1 MCSIRKSWACY
12 EEWENVVVVDRE
24 YSFRL
29 VAGAFFFLRQG
40 EMRPL
45 SEITAMA
52 PTLEG
57 GPMDWQY
64 KTEPQ
69 SGFCEAMKDS
79 RFIWPR
85 SRVLGGTS
93 TINGMLYV
101 RGNRRDYDNWAL
113 AGSIGW
119 SYDEVLP
126 YFKKSEDMQVE
137 RYLNSSFHKTEGYLT
152 VEEFRYRPKIVNTSR
167 KIGYQNNDINGE
179 KPTEFG
185 LAYGTL
191 RDGLRCSIAKAFL
204 RPARNRLNFDI
215 SLHSFVEKILI
226 DSNTKVT
233 QGVVF
238 KKNMHRHT
246 VGVRKEVNVS
256 AGAFNSPHLLVL
268 SGIGSYWQ
276 ILEAGI

>member
-1 MCSIRKSWACY
+1 MEVFHDVPKRLNPVKNNYYRSSTKSSPNRHRVLPPVQALFGVHPVAACTESCSCFADSITLEVGLRLFRQDIPNS
-12 EEWENVVVVDRE
+12 EQ
-24 YSFRL
+24 RL

-69 SGFCEAMKDS
+69 SGFCEVMKDS
-79 RFIWPR
+79 RCIWPR

-119 SYDEVLP
+119 SYD
-126 YFKKSEDMQVE
+126 
-137 RYLNSSFHKTEGYLT
+137 
-152 VEEFRYRPKIVNTSR
+152 
-167 KIGYQNNDINGE
+167 
-179 KPTEFG
+179 
-185 LAYGTL
+185 
-191 RDGLRCSIAKAFL
+191 
-204 RPARNRLNFDI
+204 
-215 SLHSFVEKILI
+215 
-226 DSNTKVT
+226 
-233 QGVVF
+233 
-238 KKNMHRHT
+238 
-246 VGVRKEVNVS
+246 
-256 AGAFNSPHLLVL
+256 
-268 SGIGSYWQ
+268 
-276 ILEAGI
+276 